1 MCLVLLV
8 SAPIKTDNVPTIYTL
23 RSMNCHEHN
32 LVFRALYVRSICVPR
47 TSRIQP
53 SSFSKFCGVFR
64 LDLGPVNPL
73 SQTIYFLTF
82 VITASEFHSSLLSFP
97 HQLLP
102 TNEVC
107 REYGRETKLT
117 FLRQNLLSHS
127 KSYFFTAKISISLH
141 QLALI
146 TTNME
151 SANNQRRKLHCDI
164 LNSNFCHLPARWF
177 IF

>member
-8 SAPIKTDNVPTIYTL
+8 SGPIKTDNVPTIHTL

-32 LVFRALYVRSICVPR
+32 LVFRALYVHSICVPW

-53 SSFSKFCGVFR
+53 SPFSKFCGVFR

-82 VITASEFHSSLLSFP
+82 VITAGEFHSSLFSFP
-97 HQLLP
+97 HQLPP

-107 REYGRETKLT
+107 REYGRGTKLT
-117 FLRQNLLSHS
+117 FQRKNLLFYDRI
-127 KSYFFTAKISISLH
+127 YFLTAKVTFSH
-141 QLALI
+141 Q
-146 TTNME
+146 
-151 SANNQRRKLHCDI
+151 
-164 LNSNFCHLPARWF
+164 NFQFHG
-177 IF
+177 IN